1 MMKKIM
7 ILLFLLSCASWFT
20 CGEDFEQL
28 IKSNDFSFWL
38 VNEKGRYGGQVANNR
53 GTWTYSYG
61 TSYVSTTV
69 NSCRIEGDV
78 VYISYLIGYFN
89 LYGEPSY
96 RGYRYPKEYTFQITK
111 SQIESN
117 LIDGKDE
124 LHSVRE
130 VETIATCNALVIT
143 DNLRIRTSPG
153 IDSSIDIIGK
163 LNKFDEVEL
172 IGCTESSQTIDGLT
186 FPWFKVQLKDNTV
199 GWVFGGFVKIY
210 FFEEEKEMIK
220 KAFAKPDSEY
230 FNQELTPDYS

>member
-7 ILLFLLSCASWFT
+7 IFLFFLICTSWFT
-20 CGEDFEQL
+20 CGEDLEQL

-96 RGYRYPKEYTFQITK
+96 RGYRYPKEYTFPITK

-117 LIDGKDE
+117 LTDGKDE

-130 VETIATCNALVIT
+130 IESVATCSALVIA

-172 IGCTESSQTIDGLT
+172 IGCTESSQTIEGLT
-186 FPWFKVQLKDNTV
+186 APWFKVRLKDNLE

-210 FFEEEKEMIK
+210 FFDEEKVLLR
-220 KAFAKPDSEY
+220 KAFSEY
-230 FNQELTPDYS
+230 GSEYNNQDLTPDYS